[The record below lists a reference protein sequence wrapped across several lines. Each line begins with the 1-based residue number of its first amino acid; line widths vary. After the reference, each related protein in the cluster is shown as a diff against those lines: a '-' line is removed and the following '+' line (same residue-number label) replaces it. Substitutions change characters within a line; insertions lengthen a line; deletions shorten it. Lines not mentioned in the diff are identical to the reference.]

1 MYPELMRNASLM
13 SLLLLPALSLLP
25 ACQTQREE
33 EPERQKT
40 DEPAPLYLGTVNQV
54 LSDRGFVI
62 LRFIGPVP
70 ASGATLITHP
80 ADGSNT
86 RVGNLV
92 LSDISQARGNFAT
105 ASIRSGTVVAGDA
118 VYLYRDVLRHPG
130 KEQQSG
136 TAGLPV
142 GGSTIPGAL
151 PGLPGSE
158 AGSAPGLSGTTFP
171 GYAGGSSPTQP
182 AAPSIPSLR
191 DSLSDPVSDALS
203 GTAGGAPAAPASAGD
218 TAPDTPANTPSTP
231 RRNSPAKDEFPAH
244 LNDIPDNMNDWD

>member
-1 MYPELMRNASLM
+1 MKNASLM
-13 SLLLLPALSLLP
+13 SLILLPVLSMLP
-25 ACQTQREE
+25 SCQTQLEE

-70 ASGATLITHP
+70 TSGATLITHP

-86 RVGNLV
+86 RVGNLE
-92 LSDISQARGNFAT
+92 LSGVSQTRGNFAT

-136 TAGLPV
+136 TVGTPV
-142 GGSTIPGAL
+142 AGGSLPGAL

-158 AGSAPGLSGTTFP
+158 AGITPPLSGTNVP
-171 GYAGGSSPTQP
+171 GYAGGNDTASH
-182 AAPSIPSLR
+182 AATPGIPSLQ

-203 GTAGGAPAAPASAGD
+203 GTADGTSSSSQARGNTTAPAAPSRG
-218 TAPDTPANTPSTP
+218 S
-231 RRNSPAKDEFPAH
+231 SPAKDEFPSH

>member
-92 LSDISQARGNFAT
+92 LSDVSQARGNFAT

-158 AGSAPGLSGTTFP
+158 AGNTPALSGTNFP
-171 GYAGGSSPTQP
+171 GYAGGSTPTTQP
-182 AAPSIPSLR
+182 SAPSIPSLQ

-203 GTAGGAPAAPASAGD
+203 GTAGGAPAMPSSARDD
-218 TAPDTPANTPSTP
+218 TADTPAPAP
-231 RRNSPAKDEFPAH
+231 RKSPAKDEFPAH

>member
-33 EPERQKT
+33 VPERQKT

-70 ASGATLITHP
+70 TSGATLITHP

-92 LSDISQARGNFAT
+92 LSDVSQARGNFAT

-142 GGSTIPGAL
+142 AGSTIPGAL
-151 PGLPGSE
+151 PGLPGSA

-171 GYAGGSSPTQP
+171 GYAGGSSPTTQP
-182 AAPSIPSLR
+182 SAPSIPSLQ

-203 GTAGGAPAAPASAGD
+203 GTAGGAPAMPSSARDDTADTHAPA
-218 TAPDTPANTPSTP
+218 P
-231 RRNSPAKDEFPAH
+231 RKSPAKDEFPAH

>member
-33 EPERQKT
+33 VPERLKT

-70 ASGATLITHP
+70 TSGATLITHP

-92 LSDISQARGNFAT
+92 LSDVSQARGNFAT

-136 TAGLPV
+136 TAGLPLS
-142 GGSTIPGAL
+142 GNTLPGAL
-151 PGLPGSE
+151 PGLPGSG
-158 AGSAPGLSGTTFP
+158 AGSTPGLSGTNFP
-171 GYAGGSSPTQP
+171 GYAGGSSPTTQP
-182 AAPSIPSLR
+182 TAPSIPSLQ

-203 GTAGGAPAAPASAGD
+203 GTAGGAPATPASAGD
-218 TAPDTPANTPSTP
+218 APADTPAPTP
-231 RRNSPAKDEFPAH
+231 RNSPAKDEFPAH